1 MDEQYY
7 RKERPKARAATWL
20 KKQLKK
26 RHILISLLVGV
37 PVVSFVLFSNKG
49 VVKRMSLESEV
60 QAMEAKLRESQQE
73 QQELLEQSKALDNN
87 PKAIEKVA
95 REKYGMIREGE
106 TVYKIKKE
114 K

>member
-7 RKERPKARAATWL
+7 RKARPKFNVAAWL
-20 KKQLKK
+20 KKQFRK
-26 RHILISLLVGV
+26 RNVLITLLVGV
-37 PVVSFVLFSNKG
+37 PIVSFVLFSNKG
-49 VVKRMSLESEV
+49 VVKRMSLEEEKH
-60 QAMEAKLRESQQE
+60 AMEEKLTQAKADQQQLQE
-73 QQELLEQSKALDNN
+73 QSRALDND